1 MSVKAAHKTYKVHS
15 LTGRID
21 GASLYEAFRAVRS
34 NRGAAGIDKVS
45 IQMFEDN
52 LLDNLLRLKSDLK
65 SGRYFPH
72 PLRRKYIGK
81 GDGRSRPLGIPAVR
95 DRIAQETVRRL
106 LEPIFEPQF
115 HEHSYGFRPGRNCQQ
130 AVQQV
135 LNYYDQD
142 HRWVVDAD
150 IKGFFDSIPHEII
163 EDFVSAEVA
172 DGNILD
178 LLHKFLRSGVME
190 DGEVVPTR
198 KGTPQ
203 GGVISPLLANIVLD
217 YLDQHLDD
225 AGFKFVRYA
234 DDFVILCRNHTEA
247 ERALSKARN
256 IIMKDLDM
264 KLNQQKTSIVQFKN
278 GFDFLGF
285 HISSWSVKMR
295 EKAVEKFKSNVKE
308 LTPRSRNLEQDV
320 IEELNRVIRGT
331 MNYFSTPFSS
341 ILKQVKYLDRA
352 IRRRLRCMKYQ
363 RKSCMDNGRLRNDEL
378 RRLGLLSCRELC
390 LGAEEFP

>member
-1 MSVKAAHKTYKVHS
+1 MGLKTAHKQKVHS

-21 GASLYEAFRAVRS
+21 DVLLYEAFRAVRS

-45 IQMFEDN
+45 IQMFEENLFDN
-52 LLDNLLRLKSDLK
+52 LRKLKSDLK
-65 SGRYFPH
+65 TGIYSPY
-72 PLRRKYIGK
+72 PLRREYIDK
-81 GDGRSRPLGIPAVR
+81 GSGRSRPLGIPAVR
-95 DRIAQETVRRL
+95 DRTAQETVRRL

-115 HEHSYGFRPGRNCQQ
+115 HEHSYGFRPGRNCHQ
-130 AVQQV
+130 AVKQV
-135 LNYYDQD
+135 LNYYDQG

-163 EDFVSAEVA
+163 EQFVSARVA

-225 AGFKFVRYA
+225 AGFEFVRYA
-234 DDFVILCRNHTEA
+234 DDFVILCRDHTEA

-256 IIMKDLDM
+256 IIMRDLGM
-264 KLNQQKTSIVQFKN
+264 KLNRRKTSIVQFKN
-278 GFDFLGF
+278 GLEFLGF
-285 HISSWSVKMR
+285 RISSWSVKMR
-295 EKAVEKFKSNVKE
+295 DKAVEEFKSKVKK
-308 LTPRSRNLEQDV
+308 LTPRSRNLDEQTV
-320 IEELNRVIRGT
+320 KELNRVIRGT
-331 MNYFSTPFSS
+331 MNYFSTSFSS

-352 IRRRLRCMKYQ
+352 IRRRLRCMKFE
-363 RKSCMDNGRLRNDEL
+363 RKSCADNGRLRNKDIY
-378 RRLGLLSCRELC
+378 RLGLLSCRQLC